1 MRDAVDDE
9 TYQAGVKWLQSERFK
24 NSRVLSRGDT
34 LDILAVQLHLR
45 HEAWRA
51 SKAPGRPRKIKF
63 AEATAAILRR
73 DSKICQRVWK
83 EYVEEAKV
91 STATDSG
98 PRGVKFPKVKLSK
111 RLLRALREWMH
122 EREVQRERTVAKDVL
137 QYLVAHKHIP
147 DVQMSEKRAYASAL
161 RLVQRLVVKIG
172 YKRGSRKGQ
181 KMYHERNEIIV
192 AAPRTSP
199 RSWSWPKTAGS
210 PSLTRATST
219 TTTSATA
226 TRCTTPSMT
235 APYQKRSTRG
245 DATASS
251 QPSSQRIRTHP
262 RRTSSA
268 LSPQH
273 PATAADHLGPLPA
286 PPTPSHA
293 AQLMRETVDIF
304 TGGTSKKKETADYH
318 GMFDHK
324 YYKGWMQKLLA

>member
-1 MRDAVDDE
+1 LTRATSTRTTTRATTTPSTIPRTRAWSPREHAAQAGTHGARAVDDE

-137 QYLVAHKHIP
+137 Q
-147 DVQMSEKRAYASAL
+147 S
-161 RLVQRLVVKIG
+161 G
-172 YKRGSRKGQ
+172 
-181 KMYHERNEIIV
+181 
-192 AAPRTSP
+192 
-199 RSWSWPKTAGS
+199 
-210 PSLTRATST
+210 
-219 TTTSATA
+219 
-226 TRCTTPSMT
+226 
-235 APYQKRSTRG
+235 
-245 DATASS
+245 
-251 QPSSQRIRTHP
+251 P
-262 RRTSSA
+262 RRW
-268 LSPQH
+268 
-273 PATAADHLGPLPA
+273 
-286 PPTPSHA
+286 
-293 AQLMRETVDIF
+293 F
-304 TGGTSKKKETADYH
+304 
-318 GMFDHK
+318 
-324 YYKGWMQKLLA
+324 